1 MFGCTTIATKLSL
14 VFVCIIYMPAAHVPI
29 SNGGLAP
36 SLVEYTSGSTRHC
49 GTANIC
55 MQCITKIYLHIQST
69 PEPTSV
75 LRQLAISYIYMN
87 LWSID
92 RKSITHTFY
101 NVTRCK

>member
-1 MFGCTTIATKLSL
+1 MFPSQTAVSHRAWLNTQ
-14 VFVCIIYMPAAHVPI
+14 VEVP
-29 SNGGLAP
+29 
-36 SLVEYTSGSTRHC
+36 
-49 GTANIC
+49 GTAGLRTSVCNE
-55 MQCITKIYLHIQST
+55 CITTIYLHIHST

-92 RKSITHTFY
+92 RKSITQTFY